1 MIDPRESDQVAT
13 RAGATP
19 HPQTL
24 EYLLELAR
32 SAPQAQAEQSDK
44 FDGKTVNV
52 FGAATVILALIASR
66 SSSIHPS
73 HNVLVAAILVYLVAA
88 AATIAGLWVRRLRVI
103 DDPRT
108 LWTNLYDVDVHTAR
122 LAIMDDLVDGYGKNV
137 RTLRWKKA
145 TLSIALVAT
154 GVEVLL
160 IAFAAL
166 G

>member
-52 FGAATVILALIASR
+52 FG
-66 SSSIHPS
+66 
-73 HNVLVAAILVYLVAA
+73 AILVYLVAA